1 MPARQIIEPELHVLG
16 ASTVTVSTATTT
28 DFDFGTPNDINL
40 ATTTA
45 GAPGLA
51 YQHGNRVLVILS
63 ASTSGSTDTVS
74 FAIEDAPD
82 AGGSIG
88 APATASTTGTLTG
101 GTGSQFARASVRLQ
115 NGRPWLRVSVT
126 STGATDTF
134 VCHCTVLGIPGVL

>member
-88 APATASTTGTLTG
+88 ARRPRHDGTLTG

-134 VCHCTVLGIPGVL
+134 PCHCTVLGIPGVL